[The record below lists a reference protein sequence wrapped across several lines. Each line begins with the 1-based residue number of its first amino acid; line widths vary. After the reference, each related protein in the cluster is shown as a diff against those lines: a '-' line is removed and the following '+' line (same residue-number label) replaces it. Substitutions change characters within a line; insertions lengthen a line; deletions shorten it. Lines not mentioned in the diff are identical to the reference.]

1 MENNGLSHVDF
12 MNYGSFVSDNIF
24 SYLGDISFNSTS
36 ATKIPDYVTTINK
49 MKDDINNQFIASLN
63 DYMDSLINYLLNPSS
78 TVYFNTYNTNK
89 AIAENILNKL
99 TNLSNSIVS
108 YISELSS
115 QTSNRKNQITDE
127 EKYYQKLLNKI
138 NNISSSN
145 NSSSILKNESV
156 ELYKSQYIDNSI
168 LIFGIILLFIVFH
181 TMYK

>member
-1 MENNGLSHVDF
+1 MENGLSHVDF

-24 SYLGDISFNSTS
+24 SYLGESSS
-36 ATKIPDYVTTINK
+36 ATKIPNYVTTINK
-49 MKDDINNQFIASLN
+49 TNDDINRQFIASLK
-63 DYMDSLINYLLNPSS
+63 DYMDSFINYLLNPSS
-78 TVYFNTYNTNK
+78 NVYFNTYNTNK
-89 AIAENILNKL
+89 AITNNILNKL
-99 TNLSNSIVS
+99 TNLSNSITV
-108 YISELSS
+108 YISELST
-115 QTSNRKNQITDE
+115 QTSNRKNQISDE

-145 NSSSILKNESV
+145 NSSSILKDESL